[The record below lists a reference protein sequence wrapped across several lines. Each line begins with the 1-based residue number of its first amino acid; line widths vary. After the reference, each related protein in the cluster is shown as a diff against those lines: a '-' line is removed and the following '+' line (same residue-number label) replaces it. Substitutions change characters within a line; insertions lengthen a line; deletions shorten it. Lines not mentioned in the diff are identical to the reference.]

1 MPLDVAALHRLIDA
15 CLRDRMR
22 AKPYPADVSVIR
34 RTLGLEPM
42 PPRTDLRVKRG
53 QSVDGAGWV
62 REQVTFESHPG
73 LPLPALTYRPVAG
86 GPCPLVVLAADTWDG
101 GRRAPWV
108 QAFGIAMAMHGFVVV
123 AIDPPGWGDRAS
135 MGDPY
140 DSSLWMA
147 APSAGVYVWDLI
159 RAADMAIAEFG
170 TLGERVGLVGVGV
183 GGDAAILAAA
193 ADSRFS
199 ALAAGGAGHSQEA
212 GLDGAFKTLS
222 GIADIG
228 DWANLLAHRAPMPVL
243 FFAADEDAPDRVEIT
258 AKKLRGSY
266 RGKNQQSLVRVD
278 RFLGPRDFNR
288 RMREA
293 TAAFFIEHL
302 QKGASR
308 AYLAEPIPMTDGQAN
323 PAPANTVPIEELE
336 AAAFGKTF
344 IELRDEGLARPYP
357 EIEPEMVPW
366 GKYGRL
372 EPLAETEVLRLVDHG
387 DSPNVCALPPID
399 ASLLVPLGLS
409 VPDFYAQLLH
419 LLLPDGPE
427 GWEPLALHGDA
438 LTAMIASVRTLMKKA
453 EPKQPPKRIEAEG
466 PVSSLTAR
474 LLGRLR
480 PTLEIVATHQAGSW
494 SECLGQRIA
503 IPGAQSR
510 KWPWPTPTEPIP
522 EGRRQ
527 SDALPHDP
535 DGEGRAPSRPEAPL
549 DADEPEPSVGESVV
563 WTADDES
570 PEEPDSTIGL

>member
-22 AKPYPADVSVIR
+22 AKPYPADVSVVR
-34 RTLGLEPM
+34 RCLGLEPL
-42 PPRTDLRVKRG
+42 PPRTELRVTRG

-73 LPLPALTYRPVAG
+73 LSVPALTYRPPVG
-86 GPCPLVVLAADTWDG
+86 GPGPLVILAADTWDG

-108 QAFGIAMAMHGFVVV
+108 QAFGIAMALHGFVTV
-123 AIDPPGWGDRAS
+123 AIDPPGWGDRAA
-135 MGDPY
+135 MGDPH
-140 DSSLWMA
+140 DASLCLASSSVGA
-147 APSAGVYVWDLI
+147 YVWDVV

-170 TLGERVGLVGVGV
+170 TLGERIGLIGVGV
-183 GGDAAILAAA
+183 GGDAALLAAA
-193 ADSRFS
+193 CDSRF
-199 ALAAGGAGHSQEA
+199 ATLVAGGSGHSQESSSDA
-212 GLDGAFKTLS
+212 AFKS
-222 GIADIG
+222 MPGVANIG

-243 FFAADEDAPDRVEIT
+243 FLAAEDDAPDRVELT

-266 RGKNQQSLVRVD
+266 RGKNQHARVRVD
-278 RFLGPRDFNR
+278 RFLGPRDLNR

-293 TAAFFIEHL
+293 AAAFLVEHL
-302 QKGASR
+302 MKGESR
-308 AYLAEPIPMTDGQAN
+308 AYLAEPLPLTDGQAN

-336 AAAFGKTF
+336 SPTFGRTF
-344 IELRDEGLARPYP
+344 LDLRDEALARPYP
-357 EIEPEMVPW
+357 EVEPEMIPW

-372 EPLAETEVLRLVDHG
+372 EPLAETEILRLVDFG

-453 EPKQPPKRIEAEG
+453 EPKHAPKRVEAEG

-480 PTLEIVATHQAGSW
+480 PSLEVVATHQAASW
-494 SECLGQRIA
+494 SECLGQGIA
-503 IPGAQSR
+503 VPGARDR
-510 KWPWPTPTEPIP
+510 KWPWPVPTETIP
-522 EGRRQ
+522 
-527 SDALPHDP
+527 PT
-535 DGEGRAPSRPEAPL
+535 PE
-549 DADEPEPSVGESVV
+549 DTEPSVGESVV

-570 PEEPDSTIGL
+570 PEAPDSTIGLPP